1 MTLPPPMMTLPP
13 PMMTLD
19 SHRPSLGE
27 GDDRGRANGSY
38 QWLCEGNREMSHRS
52 SNAPKQQAAGI
63 CRAAPSFTLQVVGL
77 ASEMPVFK
85 CATVCASNMNRSME
99 GHKQLHQSGF
109 KVSSYGVGRM
119 VLLLNFAIFRNIS
132 CITALI

>member
-1 MTLPPPMMTLPP
+1 
-13 PMMTLD
+13 
-19 SHRPSLGE
+19 
-27 GDDRGRANGSY
+27 
-38 QWLCEGNREMSHRS
+38 MSHRS

-63 CRAAPSFTLQVVGL
+63 CRAAHLHPGL

>member
-1 MTLPPPMMTLPP
+1 MLAAIALRRLSRDVASEFKCTKTAGSRNMQSCPASPLK
-13 PMMTLD
+13 
-19 SHRPSLGE
+19 SL
-27 GDDRGRANGSY
+27 
-38 QWLCEGNREMSHRS
+38 
-52 SNAPKQQAAGI
+52 
-63 CRAAPSFTLQVVGL
+63 GL